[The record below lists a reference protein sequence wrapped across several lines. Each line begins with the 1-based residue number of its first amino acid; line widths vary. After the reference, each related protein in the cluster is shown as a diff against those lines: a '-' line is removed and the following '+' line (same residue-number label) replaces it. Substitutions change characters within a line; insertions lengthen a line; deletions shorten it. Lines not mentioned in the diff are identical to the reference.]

1 MILVYATYKIG
12 QQTPKYVKLSP
23 TNESKTFNN
32 SERERERERERARL
46 SRYDCAVWGFGWPT
60 LNEGGSGG
68 KGETTKLDMLPIL
81 LLRLFLVSSFN
92 LSLENSSSVIPAQDA
107 FHISLMI

>member
-32 SERERERERERARL
+32 SESEREREREPGLADMIVL
-46 SRYDCAVWGFGWPT
+46 FGA
-60 LNEGGSGG
+60 LAGQ
-68 KGETTKLDMLPIL
+68 L
-81 LLRLFLVSSFN
+81 
-92 LSLENSSSVIPAQDA
+92 
-107 FHISLMI
+107 

>member
-32 SERERERERERARL
+32 SERERERARL

-60 LNEGGSGG
+60 LNEGGIGW

-92 LSLENSSSVIPAQDA
+92 LNLENSSSVIPAEDA